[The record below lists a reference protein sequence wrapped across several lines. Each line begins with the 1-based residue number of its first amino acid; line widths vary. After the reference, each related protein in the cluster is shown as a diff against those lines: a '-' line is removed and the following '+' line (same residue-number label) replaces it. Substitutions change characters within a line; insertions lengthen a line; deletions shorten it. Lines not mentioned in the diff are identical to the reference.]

1 MIASNANDKITR
13 AHLVIINSARGSVE
27 SDVEEFISLILSAG
41 AAINDITY
49 VDSQRFYRRSLIG
62 SGKIQEIKEQVVT
75 KCSDLVVFN
84 RPLTPS
90 QERNLEQAISCRV
103 IDRTR
108 LILDIFAQR
117 AVTKT
122 GKLQVELAQLN
133 HLSTRLVRG
142 WMHLERQKG
151 GIGLRGPGET
161 QLETDRR
168 LIQQRIKSIKK
179 RLTSIETQRQTTRK
193 SRNKIMK
200 SVALVGYTNVGKST
214 LFNKLTGANIL
225 VQDKLFA
232 TLDPS
237 FKLIKLPKKRKAI
250 LSDTVGFIK
259 DLPYEL
265 IDAFLSTLEEV
276 VNADLL
282 IHVLDATNR
291 HVHQHRK
298 SVHDILSTIGAEQI
312 PTIYVYNK
320 TDLLKQNLG
329 IIDNTTH
336 LEISAKAGTGIDNLL
351 AIISKYIKP
360 KPFRAVLRIRLEQS
374 RERSLIFSHS
384 NVIEECFTDENNLEL
399 EVEIDELN
407 LNKLKKNTN
416 IKVVKGKLAE
426 QSTSSSKNRS
436 YK

>member
-1 MIASNANDKITR
+1 MIASNDKITR
-13 AHLVIINSARGSVE
+13 AHLVIINSAKGSIE

-41 AAINDITY
+41 AAINGITY

-62 SGKIQEIKEQVVT
+62 SGKIQEIKEEVVV

-84 RPLTPS
+84 HPLTPS

-298 SVHDILSTIGAEQI
+298 SVHDILSTIGADQI

>member
-1 MIASNANDKITR
+1 MIASNDKITR
-13 AHLVIINSARGSVE
+13 AHLVIINSAKGLIE

-41 AAINDITY
+41 AAINGITY

-84 RPLTPS
+84 HPLTPS

-298 SVHDILSTIGAEQI
+298 SVHDILSTIGADQI

>member
-1 MIASNANDKITR
+1 MIASNDKITR
-13 AHLVIINSARGSVE
+13 AHLVIINSAKGSIE

-41 AAINDITY
+41 AAINGITY

-84 RPLTPS
+84 HPLTPS

-298 SVHDILSTIGAEQI
+298 SVHDILSTIGADQI

-320 TDLLKQNLG
+320 TDLLKQSLG
-329 IIDNTTH
+329 IIDNTRH
-336 LEISAKAGTGIDNLL
+336 LEISAKAGTGTDNLL

-399 EVEIDELN
+399 EVEIDEPN

-416 IKVVKGKLAE
+416 IKVVKGKLVE

>member
-1 MIASNANDKITR
+1 MIAYNDKVTR
-13 AHLVIINSARGSVE
+13 AHLVIINSAKGSIE

-62 SGKIQEIKEQVVT
+62 SGKIQEIKEQVVN

-84 RPLTPS
+84 HPLTPS

-179 RLTSIETQRQTTRK
+179 RLTGIETQRQTTRK

-200 SVALVGYTNVGKST
+200 NVALVGYTNVGKST

-298 SVHDILSTIGAEQI
+298 SVHDILSTIGADQI

-320 TDLLKQNLG
+320 IDLLKQNLG
-329 IIDNTTH
+329 IIDNTTN
-336 LEISAKAGTGIDNLL
+336 LEISAKAGIGIDNLL
-351 AIISKYIKP
+351 AIISQYIKP
-360 KPFRAVLRIRLEQS
+360 KPFRVVLRIRLEQS

-399 EVEIDELN
+399 EVEIDEPN

-426 QSTSSSKNRS
+426 QSTSSSQNRS

>member
-1 MIASNANDKITR
+1 MIASNDKITR
-13 AHLVIINSARGSVE
+13 AHLVIINSAKGSIE

-41 AAINDITY
+41 AAINGITY

-62 SGKIQEIKEQVVT
+62 AGKIQEIKEQVVT

-84 RPLTPS
+84 HPLTPS

-298 SVHDILSTIGAEQI
+298 SVHDILSTIGADQI

-336 LEISAKAGTGIDNLL
+336 LEISAKQGTGIDNLL

>member
-1 MIASNANDKITR
+1 MIASNDKITR
-13 AHLVIINSARGSVE
+13 AHLVIINSAKGSIE

-41 AAINDITY
+41 AAINGITY

-84 RPLTPS
+84 HPLTPS

-298 SVHDILSTIGAEQI
+298 SVHDILSTIGADQI

-329 IIDNTTH
+329 IIDSTTH

-399 EVEIDELN
+399 EVEIDEPN

-426 QSTSSSKNRS
+426 QSTSASKNRS

>member
-1 MIASNANDKITR
+1 MIASNDKITR
-13 AHLVIINSARGSVE
+13 AHLVIINSAKGSIE

-41 AAINDITY
+41 AAINGITY

-84 RPLTPS
+84 HPLTPS

-298 SVHDILSTIGAEQI
+298 SVHDILSTIGADQI

-336 LEISAKAGTGIDNLL
+336 LEISAKVGTGIDNLL
-351 AIISKYIKP
+351 AIISKYIQP

>member
-1 MIASNANDKITR
+1 MIASNDKITR
-13 AHLVIINSARGSVE
+13 SHLVIINSAKGSIE

-41 AAINDITY
+41 AAINGITY

-84 RPLTPS
+84 HPLTPS

-298 SVHDILSTIGAEQI
+298 SVHDILSTIGADQI

-351 AIISKYIKP
+351 AIISKYIQP

-407 LNKLKKNTN
+407 LNKLKKNTD

>member
-1 MIASNANDKITR
+1 MIAYNDKVTR
-13 AHLVIINSARGSVE
+13 AHLVIINSAKGSIE

-62 SGKIQEIKEQVVT
+62 SGKIQEIKEQVVN

-84 RPLTPS
+84 HPLTPS

-179 RLTSIETQRQTTRK
+179 RLTGIETQRQTTRK

-200 SVALVGYTNVGKST
+200 NVALVGYTNVGKST

-298 SVHDILSTIGAEQI
+298 SVHDILSTIGADQI

-320 TDLLKQNLG
+320 IDLLKQNLG
-329 IIDNTTH
+329 IIDNTTN
-336 LEISAKAGTGIDNLL
+336 LEISAKAGIGIDNLL
-351 AIISKYIKP
+351 AIISQYIKP
-360 KPFRAVLRIRLEQS
+360 KPFRVVLRIRLEQS

-399 EVEIDELN
+399 EVEIDEPN

>member
-1 MIASNANDKITR
+1 MIASNDKITR
-13 AHLVIINSARGSVE
+13 AHLVIINSAKGSIE

-41 AAINDITY
+41 AAINGITY

-62 SGKIQEIKEQVVT
+62 SGKIQEIEEQVVA

-84 RPLTPS
+84 HPLTPS

-291 HVHQHRK
+291 HVYQHRK
-298 SVHDILSTIGAEQI
+298 SVHDILRTIGADQI

-399 EVEIDELN
+399 EVEIDKLN

-416 IKVVKGKLAE
+416 IRVVKGKLAKE
-426 QSTSSSKNRS
+426 PAKPSKNRS

>member
-1 MIASNANDKITR
+1 MITSNDKITR
-13 AHLVIINSARGSVE
+13 AHLVIINSARNSIE

-41 AAINDITY
+41 AAINGITY
-49 VDSQRFYRRSLIG
+49 VDSQQFYRRSLIG
-62 SGKIQEIKEQVVT
+62 SGKIQAIKEQVAT

-84 RPLTPS
+84 HPLTPS

-276 VNADLL
+276 VDADLL
-282 IHVLDATNR
+282 IHVLDATSR
-291 HVHQHRK
+291 HVHQHRQ
-298 SVHDILSTIGAEQI
+298 SVHDILCTIGADQI

-329 IIDNTTH
+329 IIDNSTH
-336 LEISAKAGTGIDNLL
+336 LEISAKEGIGIDNLL
-351 AIISKYIKP
+351 TTISKYIKP
-360 KPFRAVLRIRLEQS
+360 KPFRAVLRIGLEKS

-384 NVIEECFTDENNLEL
+384 NVIEECFTSENNLEL

-416 IKVVKGKLAE
+416 IKLVKGKLAE
-426 QSTSSSKNRS
+426 QPTSSSKNRS

>member
-1 MIASNANDKITR
+1 MIASNDKITR
-13 AHLVIINSARGSVE
+13 THLVIINSAKGSIE

-41 AAINDITY
+41 AAINGITY

-84 RPLTPS
+84 HPLTPS

-298 SVHDILSTIGAEQI
+298 SVHDILSTIGADQI

>member
-1 MIASNANDKITR
+1 MIASNDKITR
-13 AHLVIINSARGSVE
+13 AHLVIINSAKGSIE

-41 AAINDITY
+41 AAINGITY

-84 RPLTPS
+84 HSLTPS

-298 SVHDILSTIGAEQI
+298 SVHDILSTIGADQI

>member
-1 MIASNANDKITR
+1 MIASNDKITR
-13 AHLVIINSARGSVE
+13 AHLVIINSAKGSIE

-41 AAINDITY
+41 AAINGITY

-84 RPLTPS
+84 HPLTPS

-237 FKLIKLPKKRKAI
+237 FKLIKLSKKRKAI

-298 SVHDILSTIGAEQI
+298 SVHDILSTIGADQI

>member
-1 MIASNANDKITR
+1 MIASNDKITR
-13 AHLVIINSARGSVE
+13 AHLVIINSAKGSIE

-41 AAINDITY
+41 AAINGITY

-84 RPLTPS
+84 HPLTPS

-298 SVHDILSTIGAEQI
+298 SVHDILSTIGADQI

-336 LEISAKAGTGIDNLL
+336 LEISAKVGTGIDNLL
-351 AIISKYIKP
+351 AIISKYIQP

-384 NVIEECFTDENNLEL
+384 NVIEECFTEENNLEL
-399 EVEIDELN
+399 EVEIDEPN

-416 IKVVKGKLAE
+416 IKVVKGKLSE
-426 QSTSSSKNRS
+426 QSTPSSKNRS

>member
-1 MIASNANDKITR
+1 MIASNDKITR
-13 AHLVIINSARGSVE
+13 AHLVIINSAKGSIE

-41 AAINDITY
+41 AAINGITY

-62 SGKIQEIKEQVVT
+62 SGKIQEIEEQVVA

-84 RPLTPS
+84 HPLTPS

-298 SVHDILSTIGAEQI
+298 SVHDILSTIGADQI

-399 EVEIDELN
+399 EVEIDEPN

-426 QSTSSSKNRS
+426 QSTSASKNRS

>member
-1 MIASNANDKITR
+1 MIASNDKITR
-13 AHLVIINSARGSVE
+13 AHLAIINSAKGSIE

-41 AAINDITY
+41 AAINGITY

-84 RPLTPS
+84 HPLTPS

-298 SVHDILSTIGAEQI
+298 SVHDILSTIGADQI

-329 IIDNTTH
+329 IIDNITH
-336 LEISAKAGTGIDNLL
+336 LEISAKVGIGIDNLL
-351 AIISKYIKP
+351 ATISKHIKP
-360 KPFRAVLRIRLEQS
+360 KPFRVVLRIGLEQS

-384 NVIEECFTDENNLEL
+384 NVIEECFTSENNLEL

-407 LNKLKKNTN
+407 LNKLKKNIN

-426 QSTSSSKNRS
+426 QTTSSSKNRS

>member
-1 MIASNANDKITR
+1 MIASNDKITR
-13 AHLVIINSARGSVE
+13 AHLVTINSAKSSIE
-27 SDVEEFISLILSAG
+27 SNVEEFISLILSAG
-41 AAINDITY
+41 AAINGITY

-84 RPLTPS
+84 HPLTPS

-298 SVHDILSTIGAEQI
+298 SVHDILSTIGADQI

-399 EVEIDELN
+399 EVEIDEPN

>member
-1 MIASNANDKITR
+1 MIASNDKITR
-13 AHLVIINSARGSVE
+13 AHLVIINSAKGSIE

-41 AAINDITY
+41 AAINGITY

-84 RPLTPS
+84 HPLTPS

-103 IDRTR
+103 IDRNR

-298 SVHDILSTIGAEQI
+298 SVHDILSTIGADQI

-407 LNKLKKNTN
+407 LNKLKKNIN

>member
-1 MIASNANDKITR
+1 MIASNDKITR
-13 AHLVIINSARGSVE
+13 AHLVIINSAKGSIE

-41 AAINDITY
+41 AAINGITY

-84 RPLTPS
+84 HSLTPS

-291 HVHQHRK
+291 HVHQHRN
-298 SVHDILSTIGAEQI
+298 SVHDILSTIGADQI

-351 AIISKYIKP
+351 AIISKYIQP

>member
-1 MIASNANDKITR
+1 
-13 AHLVIINSARGSVE
+13 
-27 SDVEEFISLILSAG
+27 
-41 AAINDITY
+41 
-49 VDSQRFYRRSLIG
+49 
-62 SGKIQEIKEQVVT
+62 
-75 KCSDLVVFN
+75 
-84 RPLTPS
+84 LTPS

-298 SVHDILSTIGAEQI
+298 SVHDILSTIGADRI

-351 AIISKYIKP
+351 AVISKYIKP

-374 RERSLIFSHS
+374 RDRSLIFSHS

-399 EVEIDELN
+399 EVEIDEPN
-407 LNKLKKNTN
+407 LNKLKKSTN

>member
-1 MIASNANDKITR
+1 MIASNDKITR
-13 AHLVIINSARGSVE
+13 AHLVIINSAKGSIE

-41 AAINDITY
+41 AAINGITY

-84 RPLTPS
+84 HPLTPS

-298 SVHDILSTIGAEQI
+298 SVHDILSTIGADRI

-351 AIISKYIKP
+351 AVISKYIKP

-374 RERSLIFSHS
+374 RDRSLIFSHS

-399 EVEIDELN
+399 EVEIDEPN
-407 LNKLKKNTN
+407 LNKLKKSTN

>member
-1 MIASNANDKITR
+1 MIASNDKITS
-13 AHLVIINSARGSVE
+13 AHLVIINSAKGSIE

-41 AAINDITY
+41 AAINGITY

-84 RPLTPS
+84 HPLTPS

-298 SVHDILSTIGAEQI
+298 SVHDILSTIGADRI

-351 AIISKYIKP
+351 AVISKYIKP

-374 RERSLIFSHS
+374 RDRSLIFSHS

-399 EVEIDELN
+399 EVEIDEPN
-407 LNKLKKNTN
+407 LNKLKKSTN

>member
-1 MIASNANDKITR
+1 MIASNDKITR
-13 AHLVIINSARGSVE
+13 AHLVTINSAKGSIE

-41 AAINDITY
+41 AAINGITY

-84 RPLTPS
+84 HPLTPS

-276 VNADLL
+276 ANADLL

-298 SVHDILSTIGAEQI
+298 SVHDILSTIGADQI

-336 LEISAKAGTGIDNLL
+336 LEISAKAGTGIDNLR
-351 AIISKYIKP
+351 AIISKYIQP

-399 EVEIDELN
+399 EVEIDEPN

>member
-1 MIASNANDKITR
+1 MIASNDKITR
-13 AHLVIINSARGSVE
+13 AHLVIINSAKGSIE

-41 AAINDITY
+41 AAINGITY

-84 RPLTPS
+84 HPLTPS

-237 FKLIKLPKKRKAI
+237 FKLINLPKKRKAI

-276 VNADLL
+276 ANADLL

-298 SVHDILSTIGAEQI
+298 SVHDILSTIGADQI

-384 NVIEECFTDENNLEL
+384 NVIEECFTYENNLEL
-399 EVEIDELN
+399 EVEIDEPN

>member
-1 MIASNANDKITR
+1 MIASNDKITR
-13 AHLVIINSARGSVE
+13 AHLVIINSAKGSIE

-41 AAINDITY
+41 AAINGITY

-75 KCSDLVVFN
+75 KCSDLIVFN
-84 RPLTPS
+84 HPLTPS

-291 HVHQHRK
+291 HVYQHRK
-298 SVHDILSTIGAEQI
+298 SVHDILRTIGADQI

-407 LNKLKKNTN
+407 LNKLKKNIN

-426 QSTSSSKNRS
+426 QTTSSSKNRS

>member
-1 MIASNANDKITR
+1 MIASNDKITR
-13 AHLVIINSARGSVE
+13 AHLVIINSAKGSIE

-41 AAINDITY
+41 AAINGITY

-84 RPLTPS
+84 HPLTPS

-298 SVHDILSTIGAEQI
+298 SVHDILSTIGADQI

-360 KPFRAVLRIRLEQS
+360 KPFRALLRIRLEQS

-399 EVEIDELN
+399 EVEIDEPN

>member
-1 MIASNANDKITR
+1 MIASNDKITR
-13 AHLVIINSARGSVE
+13 AHLVIINSAKGSIE

-41 AAINDITY
+41 AAINGITY

-62 SGKIQEIKEQVVT
+62 AGKIQEIKEQVVT

-84 RPLTPS
+84 HPLNPS

-298 SVHDILSTIGAEQI
+298 SVHDILSTIGADQI

-360 KPFRAVLRIRLEQS
+360 KPFRAVLQIKLEQS

-399 EVEIDELN
+399 EVEIDEPN

>member
-1 MIASNANDKITR
+1 MIASNDKITR
-13 AHLVIINSARGSVE
+13 AHLVIINSAKGSIE

-41 AAINDITY
+41 AAINGITY

-84 RPLTPS
+84 HPLTPS

-298 SVHDILSTIGAEQI
+298 SVHDILSTIGADQI

-320 TDLLKQNLG
+320 TDLLKQKLG
-329 IIDNTTH
+329 IIDNTSH
-336 LEISAKAGTGIDNLL
+336 LEISAKKGIGIDNLL
-351 AIISKYIKP
+351 ALMSKYIKP
-360 KPFRAVLRIRLEQS
+360 KPFRAVLRIGLEHS

-399 EVEIDELN
+399 EVEIDEPN

>member
-1 MIASNANDKITR
+1 MIASNDKITR
-13 AHLVIINSARGSVE
+13 AHLVIINSAKGSIE

-41 AAINDITY
+41 AAINGITY

-84 RPLTPS
+84 HPLTPS

-298 SVHDILSTIGAEQI
+298 SVHDILSTIGADQI

-374 RERSLIFSHS
+374 RERSLIFLSLIH
-384 NVIEECFTDENNLEL
+384 I
-399 EVEIDELN
+399 
-407 LNKLKKNTN
+407 
-416 IKVVKGKLAE
+416 
-426 QSTSSSKNRS
+426 
-436 YK
+436 

>member
-1 MIASNANDKITR
+1 MIASNDKITR
-13 AHLVIINSARGSVE
+13 AHLVIINSAKGSIE

-41 AAINDITY
+41 AAINGITY

-84 RPLTPS
+84 HPLTPS

-291 HVHQHRK
+291 HVHQHRN
-298 SVHDILSTIGAEQI
+298 SVHDILSTIGADQI

-336 LEISAKAGTGIDNLL
+336 LEISAKAGTGIDNLR
-351 AIISKYIKP
+351 AIISKYIQP

-399 EVEIDELN
+399 EVEIDEPN